1 MVIDDPVWFGLTLSQ
16 VWLASAVGVYVQVW
30 PASRFGVYVWGGC
43 GVFGGGSVKLALFY
57 YTQTGA
63 LCASS
68 LGFV

>member
-1 MVIDDPVWFGLTLSQ
+1 MLAGIVWVGLTL
-16 VWLASAVGVYVQVW
+16 LQVW
-30 PASRFGVYVWGGC
+30 PVRTMGVYVWGGC